1 MASLAVDGEP
11 NAWLDIGYAISTLA
25 TLLEAELSDA
35 DVLGAQALARSWY
48 GPTATAFSVDWASRR
63 GRYEELIDL
72 ARRASR
78 LITEYG
84 EALHEAQEHSRAI
97 EYLGSPP
104 AWSSRPAVSL
114 SSRRRWRCCR
124 HQRG

>member
-48 GPTATAFSVDWASRR
+48 GPTATPSAWTGRR
-63 GRYEELIDL
+63 GAAATRN
-72 ARRASR
+72 
-78 LITEYG
+78 
-84 EALHEAQEHSRAI
+84 
-97 EYLGSPP
+97 
-104 AWSSRPAVSL
+104 
-114 SSRRRWRCCR
+114 
-124 HQRG
+124 